1 MRRTHDSGAG
11 ILTMLFTSIDD
22 YAYLRQLVLSLS
34 QNVLDPAHDYLFETR
49 LSALLRERGM
59 THLHELVVLLRA
71 RKNPILE
78 RAIAEAMITHETSF
92 FRDSRPFDLLRTD
105 LLPRIIENRRP
116 ARALRLW
123 SAACSTGQE
132 AYSLAINLRENFPNL
147 AHWDIRIEGT
157 DLCADAVR
165 RAQAGRYH
173 RIELNRGMPA
183 RLATRYFDP
192 QGEDWVIKPEV
203 SSLCTFRQM
212 NLCAPPLPIHNRY
225 DVILLRNVMLYFTL
239 ETRRALL
246 ANMHSL
252 LAPDGVLILGASEQA
267 AGSPRWTPVL
277 AGGTCYFTPS

>member
-1 MRRTHDSGAG
+1 MTA
-11 ILTMLFTSIDD
+11 TSRAD
-22 YAYLRQLVLSLS
+22 YAYLRQLVLCLS
-34 QNVLDPAHDYLFETR
+34 QNVLDPAQDYLFETR
-49 LSALLRERGM
+49 LSALLRERRIR
-59 THLHELVVLLRA
+59 HLHELVESLRV

-132 AYSLAINLRENFPNL
+132 AYSLAINLREHFSQL

-173 RIELNRGMPA
+173 RIELNRGMPES
-183 RLATRYFDP
+183 LAARYFDH
-192 QGEDWVIKPEV
+192 QGEDWLVKPEV

-212 NLCAPPLPIHNRY
+212 NLCAAPLPIRDRY
-225 DVILLRNVMLYFTL
+225 DVILLRNVMLYFAQ

-246 ANMHSL
+246 ENMHRL
-252 LAPDGVLILGASEQA
+252 LAPDGVLLLGSSEQA
-267 AGSPRWTPVL
+267 AGSPLWTPVL

>member
-1 MRRTHDSGAG
+1 
-11 ILTMLFTSIDD
+11 
-22 YAYLRQLVLSLS
+22 
-34 QNVLDPAHDYLFETR
+34 
-49 LSALLRERGM
+49 
-59 THLHELVVLLRA
+59 
-71 RKNPILE
+71 
-78 RAIAEAMITHETSF
+78 MITHETSF

-212 NLCAPPLPIHNRY
+212 NLCTSSLTFYERF
-225 DVILLRNVMLYFTL
+225 DVIFLRNVMLYFSQD
-239 ETRRALL
+239 TRKTLL
-246 ANMHSL
+246 AGIHKL
-252 LAPDGVLILGASEQA
+252 LAPDGVLFLGSSEQPA
-267 AGSPRWTPVL
+267 DPSIWTPVL
-277 AGGTCYFTPS
+277 ANGTCHFQPRQPS